1 VGKFLRTI
9 YLENQQGAQRITLI
23 SILETQFWKYE
34 MNGLESCEMG
44 NVKQSLYRPGLALRV
59 PRG

>member
-1 VGKFLRTI
+1 LRTI